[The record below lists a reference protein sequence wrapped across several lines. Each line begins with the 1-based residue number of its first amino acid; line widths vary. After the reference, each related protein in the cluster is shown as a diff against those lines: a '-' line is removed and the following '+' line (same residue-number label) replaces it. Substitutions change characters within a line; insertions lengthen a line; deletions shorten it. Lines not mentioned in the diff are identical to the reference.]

1 MNLKKMKYFNFIN
14 VKTHLLFFVIFIVV
28 FNSCGVRRSIEV
40 SKLLCE
46 YRENPINLDM
56 TQPRFS
62 WIMESE
68 QRGQKQTAYQLI
80 AASSEEK
87 LSQNNGDLWNSGKVE
102 SSQSIH
108 ISYKGTSL
116 SSNQTAY
123 WKVRVWDKD
132 SISSEY
138 SEPATFSTAILNEN
152 DWQAKWIGKTFYS
165 NPMTEA
171 GYYNNQIQINAKGD
185 STGANPRSLLLRKE
199 INVTKKIIKATT
211 HVTGLGYY
219 EFYINGQIVG
229 DYVLSPAKT
238 LYIKSILYDTFDVTQ
253 LLKKE
258 KNSLGIMLGN
268 GWFNPIKKWWSWHM
282 QWFGDKR
289 AYLQMHI
296 EYADGTSEVVV
307 SDESWKSAPGPVISS
322 CVYDGEIYDATKEI
336 PNWDKPNF
344 NDTSWESADVLESP
358 SGKLIA
364 QSMQAIKRTQ
374 ILEPKAVTNPK
385 PGIYVY
391 DLGQNFSGW
400 VKLSVKGSKGDS
412 VTIEYAENLRKDGLI
427 DKTTNEGAITTDLYI
442 LSGKGVEIY
451 EPHFTY
457 HGFRYVQVT
466 GFPGEPTLK
475 NIEGV
480 VVHSAVEHTGVFETS
495 DKNLNNIHNA
505 TLWSQRSNLMGFP
518 TDCPQRDERLGWMG
532 DAHVTAEE
540 AIDNFNMPL
549 FYQKWLNDVK
559 EGQDIK
565 TGDLP
570 YIAPRPFYENQSD
583 VAWSSGYHIM
593 VWYFYREYGDKQFL
607 EKHYDSMKRY
617 VDFLGSIAK
626 DHILPKDRYGDW
638 LSPNRTGWWQP
649 GIHLSVTTGYYYYI
663 TSIVSKAAKILGH
676 IADEQYFSNLSSEI
690 KDAYNKKFLDPIS
703 KQYENGSQFA
713 NSFPLFLDI
722 VPENDKEAVLNNL
735 VNNIFEHKGH
745 LSTGILGTKYLM
757 ETLWQQNKTDIA
769 YLIASRKD
777 YPGWINMI
785 KDRTTLSENWDPN
798 SRSNNHVMI
807 GSIDSWFY
815 KALAGIDVND
825 SGPGFK
831 NFNIKPF
838 VPPGITFVKASR
850 ETVRGL
856 VSSSWRM
863 NEDKLELAIKVP
875 VNSTATVYIPT
886 ISPEIVTENGI
897 LANDSE
903 GVTFL
908 RQDGKYAVYS
918 VLSGQYNFISRELK
932 SLLAKPFVENPTIK
946 PTAGFFT
953 SGEKVEI
960 NIFTETEN
968 AEIRYTL
975 DGSVPDEHS
984 NLYVEPFSIDKT
996 LTINAR
1002 AFREGYHNSFN
1013 VSVFHQFIDSENNG
1027 VNFALYEGKWKRL
1040 PDFSKL
1046 TPVNS
1051 GRVFEFGLDKIETPK
1066 FNFAVT
1072 FKGYIKIATKGTY
1085 TFITRSNDGSI
1096 LKISNKLIVDNDE
1109 EHGVIDKSGKITLNP
1124 GRYPIEVS
1132 YFQSGGNKTFTV
1144 LYQGPGVEIQP
1155 IPASLLYLNSK

>member
-1 MNLKKMKYFNFIN
+1 MGNIDIDNF
-14 VKTHLLFFVIFIVV
+14 KRPLLLLILSFLLLNCENRTVIEF
-28 FNSCGVRRSIEV
+28 
-40 SKLLCE
+40 SKLQCE

-56 TQPRFS
+56 AQPRFS
-62 WIMESE
+62 WILESE
-68 QRGQKQTAYQLI
+68 QRGQKQIAYQLI
-80 AASSEEK
+80 VASSEEK
-87 LSQNNGDLWNSGKVE
+87 LRQGNGDLWNSGKVE

-116 SSNQTAY
+116 TSNQTAY

-132 SISSEY
+132 STSSEY
-138 SEPATFSTAILNEN
+138 SEPATFSTAILKYT
-152 DWQAKWIGKTFYS
+152 DWQAKWIGKLYHS
-165 NPMTEA
+165 DPMTES
-171 GYYNNQIQINAKGD
+171 GYYNNQIKLNARGD
-185 STGANPRSLLLRKE
+185 STNANPRSLLLRKE
-199 INVTKKIIKATT
+199 LDVTKKIIKATA

-219 EFYINGQIVG
+219 EFFINGQIIG
-229 DYVLSPAKT
+229 DYLLSPAKT

-253 LLKKE
+253 LLQKD
-258 KNSLGIMLGN
+258 KNTLGIMLGN
-268 GWFNPIKKWWSWHM
+268 GWFNPLKKWWSWHM
-282 QWFGDKR
+282 QWYGDKR

-322 CVYDGEIYDATKEI
+322 CIYDGEIYDATKEI
-336 PNWDKPNF
+336 PNWKKPNF
-344 NDTSWESADVLESP
+344 NDTSWESADVMESP
-358 SGKLIA
+358 RGKLMPQA
-364 QSMQAIKRTQ
+364 MQAIKRTQ
-374 ILEPKAVTNPK
+374 ILKPKTITNPK

-400 VKLSVKGSKGDS
+400 VKLSVDGSRGDS
-412 VTIEYAENLRKDGLI
+412 VTIEYAENLRRDGLI
-427 DKTTNEGAITTDLYI
+427 DKTTNEGAISTDLYI
-442 LSGKGVEIY
+442 LSGNGLEIY

-457 HGFRYVQVT
+457 HGFRYVQLT

-480 VVHSAVEHTGVFETS
+480 VVHSAVEQTGVFETS
-495 DKNLNNIHNA
+495 DENLNNIHKA

-583 VAWSSGYHIM
+583 VAWSSGYHLM
-593 VWYFYREYGDKQFL
+593 VWYYYREYGDEQFL
-607 EKHYDSMKRY
+607 EKHYDAMKRY
-617 VDFLGSIAK
+617 IDFLGSIAK
-626 DHILPKDRYGDW
+626 NHILPKDRYGDW
-638 LSPNRTGWWQP
+638 LSPNRTGWWKA
-649 GIHLSVTTGYYYYI
+649 GIHLSVTTGYYYYV
-663 TSIVSKAAKILGH
+663 TSIVSKAAKILGNKV
-676 IADEQYFSNLSSEI
+676 DEQFYSNLSSEI

-703 KQYENGSQFA
+703 KQYEIGSQFA

-735 VNNIFEHKGH
+735 VDNIFEHKGH

-757 ETLWQQNKTDIA
+757 EALWQQNKTDIA

-798 SRSNNHVMI
+798 ARSNNHVMI

-815 KALAGIDVND
+815 KALAGIDVDD
-825 SGPGFK
+825 SGPGFEK
-831 NFNIKPF
+831 FNIKPF

-856 VSSSWRM
+856 VSSSWKM
-863 NEDKLELAIKVP
+863 DENNFELAIKVP

-886 ISPEIVTENGI
+886 NSVENVTENGI
-897 LANDSE
+897 SAKDAE
-903 GVTFL
+903 GVSFL
-908 RQDGKYAVYS
+908 HQENEYAVYS
-918 VLSGQYNFISRELK
+918 VLSGQYNFISTDLNN
-932 SLLAKPFVENPTIK
+932 LLAKPYVESPTIE
-946 PTAGFFT
+946 PASGIFT

-960 NIFTETEN
+960 KIHTGTEN

-975 DGSVPDEHS
+975 DGSEPDQHS
-984 NLYVEPFSIDKT
+984 KLYAGPLEIDKT
-996 LTINAR
+996 LTINAK
-1002 AFREGYHNSFN
+1002 AFKKGYHTSF
-1013 VSVFHQFIDSENNG
+1013 SISAFQQFIDAEKNG
-1027 VNFALYEGKWKRL
+1027 VNFSFYEGKWEKL

-1046 TPVNS
+1046 TAVKS
-1051 GRVFEFGLDKIETPK
+1051 GRVFEFGLDKIDPPK
-1066 FNFAVT
+1066 YNFAIRFT
-1072 FKGYIKIATKGTY
+1072 AYINITKKGLY
-1085 TFITRSNDGSI
+1085 TFITQSNDGSI
-1096 LKISNKLIVDNDE
+1096 LKINNKLIVDNDGSHLAIE
-1109 EHGVIDKSGKITLNP
+1109 KSGNIMLTP

-1132 YFQSGGNKTFTV
+1132 YFQSGGNKNIAV
-1144 LYQGPGVEIQP
+1144 LYHGPGVDKQP
-1155 IPASLLYLNSK
+1155 IPASLLYLKSK

>member
-1 MNLKKMKYFNFIN
+1 MRKVKIMSLKQLLI
-14 VKTHLLFFVIFIVV
+14 LLFISVV
-28 FNSCGVRRSIEV
+28 LLNCENHNGVEF
-40 SKLLCE
+40 SKLQCE
-46 YRENPINLDM
+46 YRENPINIDM
-56 TQPRFS
+56 AQPRFS

-68 QRGQKQTAYQLI
+68 QRGQKQTAYQVLI
-80 AASSEEK
+80 ASSKSK
-87 LSQNNGDLWNSGKVE
+87 LSQDIGDLWNSGKVE
-102 SSQSIH
+102 SSKSIH
-108 ISYKGTSL
+108 VKYKGKSL
-116 SSNQTAY
+116 KSNQTVF

-132 SISSEY
+132 STACQY
-138 SEPATFSTAILNEN
+138 SKQASFATAILEEN
-152 DWQAKWIGKTFYS
+152 DWQAKWIGKAYKSDPITKSGFYKS
-165 NPMTEA
+165 QVN
-171 GYYNNQIQINAKGD
+171 INAKGD
-185 STGANPRSLLLRKE
+185 STSANPRSLLLRKE
-199 INVTKKIIKATT
+199 LNFTKKIVKATT

-219 EFYINGQIVG
+219 EFFINGQIVG

-238 LYIKSILYDTFDVTQ
+238 LYTKSILYDTFDVTQ
-253 LLKKE
+253 LLKKDI
-258 KNSLGIMLGN
+258 NTLGIMLGN
-268 GWFNPIKKWWSWHM
+268 GWFNPLKKWWSWHM
-282 QWFGDKR
+282 QWYGDKR

-322 CVYDGEIYDATKEI
+322 CIYDGEIYDATKEI
-336 PNWDKPNF
+336 PKWKESDF
-344 NDTSWESADVLESP
+344 DDTSWESADVLESP
-358 SGKLIA
+358 RGSLIPQA
-364 QSMQAIKRTQ
+364 MQAIKRTQ
-374 ILEPKAVTNPK
+374 ILIPKTVTNPK

-400 VKLSVKGSKGDS
+400 VKLSVKGSRGER

-442 LSGKGVEIY
+442 LSGIGVEIY

-457 HGFRYVQVT
+457 HGFRYVQLK

-480 VVHSAVEHTGVFETS
+480 VVHSAVEQTGVFETS
-495 DKNLNNIHNA
+495 DKNLNNIHKA

-570 YIAPRPFYENQSD
+570 YISPRPFYENQSD
-583 VAWSSGYHIM
+583 VAWSSGYHLM
-593 VWYFYREYGDKQFL
+593 VWYFYREYGDEQL
-607 EKHYDSMKRY
+607 LSKHYDTMKRY
-617 VDFLGSIAK
+617 IDFLGSIAK

-638 LSPNRTGWWQP
+638 LSPNRTGWWKP
-649 GIHLSVTTGYYYYI
+649 GIHLSVTTGYYYYL
-663 TSIVSKAAKILGH
+663 TSIVSKAAKILGNRV
-676 IADEQYFSNLSSEI
+676 DEQFYSNLSSEI
-690 KDAYNKKFLDPIS
+690 KDAYNKKFLDSNS

-735 VNNIFEHKGH
+735 VDNIFEHKGH

-757 ETLWQQNKTDIA
+757 EALWQHNKTDIA
-769 YLIASRKD
+769 YLISSRKD

-815 KALAGIDVND
+815 KALAGIDVDD
-825 SGPGFK
+825 SGPGFEK
-831 NFNIKPF
+831 FNIKPF

-850 ETVRGL
+850 ETVKGL

-863 NEDKLELAIKVP
+863 DENKLELAIKVP

-886 ISPEIVTENGI
+886 NSVGNVTENGI
-897 LANDSE
+897 SAKDVE

-908 RQDGKYAVYS
+908 RQDGEYAVYS
-918 VLSGQYNFISRELK
+918 VLSGEYNFISKDLK
-932 SLLAKPFVENPTIK
+932 SLLAKPFVENPTIQ
-946 PTAGFFT
+946 PAAGFFT

-960 NIFTETEN
+960 KIITGTEN
-968 AEIRYTL
+968 AEIRYTI
-975 DGSVPDEHS
+975 DGSEPDQHS
-984 NLYVEPFSIDKT
+984 NLYVGAFRINKT
-996 LTINAR
+996 LTINAK
-1002 AFREGYHNSFN
+1002 AFKKGYHNSFS
-1013 VSVFHQFIDSENNG
+1013 VSVFHQFIDAENNG
-1027 VNFALYEGKWKRL
+1027 VNFSLYEGKWKKL

-1051 GRVFEFGLDKIETPK
+1051 GRVFEIGLDKIETPK
-1066 FNFAVT
+1066 FNFA
-1072 FKGYIKIATKGTY
+1072 FLFNGYINITRKGLY
-1085 TFITRSNDGSI
+1085 TFITQSNDGSR

-1109 EHGVIDKSGKITLNP
+1109 EHGVIVKSGEIELTP

-1144 LYQGPGVEIQP
+1144 LYHGPGVDKQP
-1155 IPASLLYLNSK
+1155 IPASLLYLNLDNRE